1 MALINKIR
9 EKTGVAVGIIALGL
23 GLFVVG
29 GDLLAPNSVL
39 LGGSKQEVGEI
50 NGQAVGLQDYNLKI
64 EEMKVQYA
72 LQNQKPAGDAE
83 MDQLRE
89 QAWNMLIFESA
100 YQAEFDALGLK
111 VTDDELFDMVQGEN
125 VHPALVQAFTNPNTG
140 QFDKSQIIGFLKNI
154 DRVEPAQK
162 QLWMNFEK
170 NLGPDR
176 LRTKYNN
183 LLKLTTYVTTEEAK
197 RNYASQSAKASVN
210 YLYVPYYTLPDSVY
224 EPTESEMKGYL
235 SENKN
240 AYSAQGMARV
250 KYVAFPIIPTAADS
264 AAIRA
269 ELEDLKLSFE
279 TSENDTAF
287 IRSNSDVPGVP
298 RIVNPGELPPAVQ
311 SLAGEISETSVVGP
325 VLDGNSYKLF
335 KLKKTQGDTNV
346 YARASHILF
355 RWTTESDADKKTALD
370 QANKILKEIKGGA
383 SFEDM
388 ARIHGTDGTSAQGG
402 DLGWFGK
409 GRMVA
414 PFEKAVFSA
423 RSKGLLP
430 NVVETQFGYHLI
442 KVTEAPTNLS
452 FMMSTVELTVT
463 PSDDTRNEVFRKADY
478 FASSLNNIT
487 DMESKAKE
495 SGLQMQEARTI
506 RKGDKYINNLT
517 GARETVRWAFNEA
530 KVGDISDVKEVDNH
544 FLVAILEVK
553 ALEEDPT
560 LDEFGDDVKVKA
572 RNRKKAEFIVK
583 KLEGLKSQSLEEI
596 AKEFG
601 TEATFYSM
609 PDLTIAGNSLNGAGF
624 EPKAIGMAFGLK
636 DKEISRPIIGE
647 NGVVVISTQSITPAP
662 DMADYSM
669 NKNQLLQSQSGR
681 AEYFLSESVKE
692 IRKVKD
698 DRYKFF

>member
-50 NGQAVGLQDYNLKI
+50 NGQTIGLQEYNLKI

-72 LQNQKPAGDAE
+72 LQNQKAAGDAE

-89 QAWNMLIFESA
+89 QAWNMMIFETA

-111 VTDDELFDMVQGEN
+111 VSDDELYDMVQGEN

-154 DRVEPAQK
+154 DRVEASQK
-162 QLWMNFEK
+162 QLWLNFEK

-183 LLKLTTYVTTEEAK
+183 LIKLTTYVTTEEAK
-197 RNYASQSAKASVN
+197 RNYASQNAKATVS
-210 YLYVPYYTLPDSVY
+210 YLYVPYFSLPDSAY
-224 EPTESEMKGYL
+224 EPTESELSSYL
-235 SENKN
+235 AENKN
-240 AYSAQGMARV
+240 SYSAQGVARLKMV
-250 KYVAFPIIPTAADS
+250 PFPIIPTEADS

-269 ELEDLKLSFE
+269 ELEDLKASFQ

-298 RIVNPGELPPAVQ
+298 RIVNPGELPQAVQ
-311 SLAGEISETSVVGP
+311 ALAGEIVETSVVGP
-325 VLDGNSYKLF
+325 VLDGSSYKLF
-335 KLKKTQGDTNV
+335 KLKRTQGDTNV

-355 RWTTESDADKKTALD
+355 RWTTESDADKKTAKD
-370 QANKILKEIKGGA
+370 QANKILNEIKAGA
-383 SFEDM
+383 SFEEM
-388 ARIHGTDGTSAQGG
+388 ARIHGTDGTSTQGG

-414 PFEKAVFSA
+414 PFEKPIFAA
-423 RSKGLLP
+423 KSKGLLP
-430 NVVETQFGYHLI
+430 NIVETPFGYHLI
-442 KVTEAPTNLS
+442 KVTEVPTSLS
-452 FMMSTVELTVT
+452 FQMSTVELNVT
-463 PSDDTRNEVFRKADY
+463 ASDDTRNEIFRKADY
-478 FASSLNNIT
+478 FASSLNSAD
-487 DMESKAKE
+487 DMEIKAKE
-495 SGLQMQEARTI
+495 NGLVMQEAKTI
-506 RKGDKYINNLT
+506 RKGDKYINSFT
-517 GARETVRWAFNEA
+517 GAREVVRWAFNEA
-530 KVGDISDVKEVDNH
+530 KVGEVSDVKEVDNN
-544 FLVAILEVK
+544 FLVAILDLK
-553 ALEEDPT
+553 AIGEDPT
-560 LDEFGDDVKVKA
+560 VDEFGEDIKVKV
-572 RNRKKAEFIVK
+572 RNQKKAKFIIK
-583 KLEGLKSQSLEEI
+583 KLDGLKSQSLEEM

-601 TEATFYSM
+601 TEATVYSM

-636 DKEISRPIIGE
+636 DKEISRPIKGD
-647 NGVVVISTQSITPAP
+647 NGVVVISTQSIATAP
-662 DMADYSM
+662 EMADYSY
-669 NKNQLLQSQSGR
+669 NKNQLQQSQSGR
-681 AEYFLSESVKE
+681 TEYFLAESVKE
-692 IRKVKD
+692 LKKVKD
-698 DRYKFF
+698 ERYKFF